1 MRTSIKII
9 FITAT
14 LLLLI
19 GCSKVNQENYNKLQ
33 VGMKYSEVTAILG
46 KATNCQESMGA
57 KSCVWGKEDKKISV
71 TFIGGSCAIFSNTG
85 LQ

>member
-19 GCSKVNQENYNKLQ
+19 GCSKINQENYNKLQ
-33 VGMKYSEVTAILG
+33 IGMKYPEVIAILG
-46 KATNCQESMGA
+46 KATNCTESLGT
-57 KSCVWGKEDKKISV
+57 KSCIWGNENKNITV
-71 TFIGGSCAIFSNTG
+71 NFIGDTCAIFSNTN